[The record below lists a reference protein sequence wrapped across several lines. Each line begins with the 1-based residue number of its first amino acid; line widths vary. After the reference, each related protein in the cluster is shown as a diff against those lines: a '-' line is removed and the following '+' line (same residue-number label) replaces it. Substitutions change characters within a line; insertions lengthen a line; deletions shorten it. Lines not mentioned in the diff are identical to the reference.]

1 MLDSNGLSDA
11 LWCLRAVD
19 DHHREMRL
27 YAVWCARQAQYLMTD
42 ARSQDT
48 LNVAERYANGA
59 ATYDE
64 LNTASAAARIAASA
78 TAAWDATKSAKVAEL
93 RRVCVCIEQGIDPYP
108 QLQEELK

>member
-64 LNTASAAARIAASA
+64 LNTAST
-78 TAAWDATKSAKVAEL
+78 TAAWDATKSAQVAEL

>member
-1 MLDSNGLSDA
+1 MTNTTITLTAITPPATPARAVLLDHKGLSITTVPLTA
-11 LWCLRAVD
+11 SGSN
-19 DHHREMRL
+19 
-27 YAVWCARQAQYLMTD
+27 YTG
-42 ARSQDT
+42 T
-48 LNVAERYANGA
+48 VAERYANGA

-78 TAAWDATKSAKVAEL
+78 TAAWDATKSAQVAEL